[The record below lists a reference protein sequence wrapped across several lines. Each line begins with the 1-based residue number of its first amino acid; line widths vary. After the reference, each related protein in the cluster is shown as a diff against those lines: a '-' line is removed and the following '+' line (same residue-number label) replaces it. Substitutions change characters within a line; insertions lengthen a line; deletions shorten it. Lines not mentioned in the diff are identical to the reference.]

1 MEGNQAEKRGSLL
14 YFSFFDGYFNTALKI
29 EDKGQRL
36 QFLENIFY
44 FMFQD
49 REPQG
54 DSMQIALFEACR
66 ATLQKSKDRV
76 ESGRKGGKAN
86 KPKQPEANQSKPEA
100 NRSKPEANQS
110 KPEANRSIADKKKNK
125 EEGIKKKEEGIKNK
139 EEDIKTIEKDGESGE
154 NPAPPS
160 HSKKRIPPPPTLEE
174 VKAYIAERGSPID
187 PVHFFNYYAA
197 AEWKDKDGKP
207 VLSWKQRLISWE
219 GRSKKKEEPPKA
231 KTFMDLL
238 KEGEA

>member
-1 MEGNQAEKRGSLL
+1 MEENQAEERGNLL

-66 ATLQKSKDRV
+66 ATLQKSKDRA
-76 ESGRKGGKAN
+76 ESGRKGGKAS
-86 KPKQPEANQSKPEA
+86 KQKQPEANPKQIEA
-100 NRSKPEANQS
+100 TRS

-125 EEGIKKKEEGIKNK
+125 EERIKNK
-139 EEDIKTIEKDGESGE
+139 EEGIKTIEKDIESGE

-174 VKAYIAERGSPID
+174 VKAYIAERGSPVE
-187 PVHFFNYYAA
+187 PVQFFNYYAA
-197 AEWKDKDGKP
+197 ADWKDKEGKP

-219 GRSKKKEEPPKA
+219 GRSKKKEEPPKVV
-231 KTFMDLL
+231 TFMDLM
-238 KEGEA
+238 KEGET

>member
-1 MEGNQAEKRGSLL
+1 MDGKAENKRLP
-14 YFSFFDGYFNTALKI
+14 YFSFFQSYFNTALKI
-29 EDKGQRL
+29 EDKEQRL
-36 QFLENIFY
+36 QFLENILC
-44 FMFQD
+44 FMFED
-49 REPQG
+49 REPRG
-54 DSMQIALFEACR
+54 DSLQIALFEASR

-76 ESGRKGGKAN
+76 ESGRKGGRAS
-86 KPKQPEANQSKPEA
+86 KPKQTEANESKLEA
-100 NRSKPEANQS
+100 KLSNRGKE
-110 KPEANRSIADKKKNK
+110 KEKEREKEKEKGEGVKEREENR
-125 EEGIKKKEEGIKNK
+125 
-139 EEDIKTIEKDGESGE
+139 ESGE

-174 VKAYIAERGSPID
+174 VKAYIAERRSPVE
-187 PVHFFNYYAA
+187 PVQFFNYYAA
-197 AEWKDKDGKP
+197 ADWKDKDGKP